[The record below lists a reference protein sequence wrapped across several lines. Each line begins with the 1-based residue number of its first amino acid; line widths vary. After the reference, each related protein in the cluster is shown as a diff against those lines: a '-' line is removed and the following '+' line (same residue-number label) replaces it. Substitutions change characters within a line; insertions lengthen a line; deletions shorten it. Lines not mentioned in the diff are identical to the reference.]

1 MSTQPGPAARTP
13 ARTPARD
20 RADPAAARGSG
31 GAASQPRAHP
41 PVAAV
46 DLGSNSFHMVVARA
60 ERGHLRVVDR
70 MRERVVLGAGFD
82 DAGRLTEEAQRRAL
96 ACIGRFGQRLRD
108 VPRENVRAVG
118 TNALRMAKNAR
129 QFLARAERALGHPIE
144 VIPGREEARLIWL
157 GVAHSQPGSS
167 ARRLVVDIGGGSTEV
182 IVGERF
188 EPLRTDSLYMGCVSW
203 TLRFF
208 PDGRLTR
215 KAFRR
220 ARIAARLEVQT
231 IARACGALGWETCL
245 GSSGTILSI
254 AEALR
259 LHRAEDAIGP
269 AGLRWLRDEMLAAER
284 LDRLEIEGLEPE
296 RVQVLPGGLAIL
308 WALFDGLGIEE
319 MRPAQ
324 GALREGVLYD
334 LVGRIRHEDVRDRTI
349 RAFCERHQV
358 DGEQASRVERT
369 ALRFLESAAG
379 PWKLRGDET
388 RSALAWAARLHEIGL
403 TVAYAGHHKHGAYVV
418 QHADMPGFSRQEQ
431 EVLAAIV
438 RSHRRRLARP
448 GFAALPDPWR
458 ETALRLCVLLRLAVR
473 LNRSR
478 TPRRLPNVKLTVRRD
493 AVSLRFPGGWLDR
506 HPLTRADLEEEAR
519 EMSSSGFRLA
529 FR

>member
-1 MSTQPGPAARTP
+1 MGTNRS
-13 ARTPARD
+13 
-20 RADPAAARGSG
+20 
-31 GAASQPRAHP
+31 AHE

-46 DLGSNSFHMVVARA
+46 DLGSNSFHMVVAKV
-60 ERGHLRVVDR
+60 ERGHLRVLDR
-70 MRERVVLGAGFD
+70 MRERVVLGAGID
-82 DAGRLTEEAQRRAL
+82 DAGLLTEDTQRRAL
-96 ACIGRFGQRLRD
+96 DCIGRFGQRLRD
-108 VPRENVRAVG
+108 VPRANVRAVG

-157 GVAHSQPGSS
+157 GVAHSQPASP

-188 EPLRTDSLYMGCVSW
+188 EPLRTESLYMGCVSW
-203 TLRFF
+203 TLRHF
-208 PDGRLTR
+208 PDGRITR

-231 IARACGALGWETCL
+231 IARACAALGWESCL

-259 LHRAEDAIGP
+259 LHRAEDAITP
-269 AGLRWLRDEMLAAER
+269 AGIRWLRDEMLGAER
-284 LDRLEIEGLEPE
+284 IDRIEIDGLEPE

-308 WALFDGLGIEE
+308 WALFDGLGIERI
-319 MRPAQ
+319 RPAQ
-324 GALREGVLYD
+324 GALREGVLFD

-349 RAFCERHQV
+349 RAFCDRHHV
-358 DGEQASRVERT
+358 DSEQASRVERS
-369 ALRFLESAAG
+369 ALRFLDAASG
-379 PWKLRGDET
+379 PWKLAGDEV
-388 RSALAWAARLHEIGL
+388 RSVLSWAVRLHEVGL
-403 TVAYAGHHKHGAYVV
+403 TVAYTGHHKHGAYLL
-418 QHADMPGFSRQEQ
+418 QHSDMPGFSRQEQ

-438 RSHRRRLARP
+438 RFHRRRVVRTA
-448 GFAALPDPWR
+448 FATLVEPWR
-458 ETALRLCVLLRLAVR
+458 DAALRLCVLLRLAVR

-478 TPRRLPNVKLTVRRD
+478 SPRRLPVVRLHVRRD
-493 AVSLRFPGGWLDR
+493 ALSLRFPRGWLAR
-506 HPLTRADLEEEAR
+506 HPLTKADLEEEAR
-519 EMSSSGFRLA
+519 ELATSAFRLT